1 MAHVHPE
8 EGPIDLHE
16 VIMAEQL
23 EASFTIQETLTTLE
37 RPNSPTKRKF
47 SLASHNEASVVSY
60 RDPSTRRLAE
70 PISRLDSTK
79 QPGSRNSSPE
89 KRSTRSQSR
98 NSSPDKQSESLITQ
112 FPDYD
117 FPPSL
122 FSDSPRYGVDFVDH
136 VISYCEHGLG
146 NYGDDATESAW
157 SHMAKNLLDGLSK
170 GRLAP
175 LQVTGI
181 ESNTLHPSILPMK
194 MPSLRSDIVI
204 HANQFFNSRFRQLRR
219 QIKYPP
225 IAIDQTFS
233 PFTHPDLRNTPAF
246 AVIEVKAGCG
256 DLQEAQMQAGV
267 VGGAILRKARQIG
280 ASVEAV
286 PCVPAVVAFG
296 ATWYLHLTYDEPDL
310 IVTSTP
316 WIIGDTITF
325 LGALKIVLF
334 IEQLRTYAQDT
345 WWKLFVDGSC
355 SDLLERFLKA

>member
-1 MAHVHPE
+1 MRRAA
-8 EGPIDLHE
+8 L
-16 VIMAEQL
+16 AKC
-23 EASFTIQETLTTLE
+23 
-37 RPNSPTKRKF
+37 SPAFVFCQTHD
-47 SLASHNEASVVSY
+47 LASGIIPKKVLEFKKLVFSEHLPNGLL
-60 RDPSTRRLAE
+60 PSS
-70 PISRLDSTK
+70 SR
-79 QPGSRNSSPE
+79 
-89 KRSTRSQSR
+89 
-98 NSSPDKQSESLITQ
+98 ESLITQ